1 LRSRSSTSGD
11 LQSTSR
17 PSIISTFSNSRSPAV
32 SPTRA
37 LLSLAEAD
45 LAAARAKLLELNLPS
60 PPVSF
65 DTLRAIHHE
74 LFHDVCT
81 WAGQV
86 RTTQIDKRQYD
97 DHTSRVQM
105 FATPDTIEA
114 RADALFRSLTE
125 QNFLADTNRDGFTA
139 GAAVFAEL
147 NAIHF
152 ARKGNGRTNR
162 LLLSARAANA
172 GHALAFDVITRER
185 MIAVSVAADEDDPS
199 GLRRMHPHHPRWA
212 TLRRRADRARGNRLR
227 AAG

>member
-1 LRSRSSTSGD
+1 MPPHARSSSSSTFPVRPSHSTRSEPSTMSCSMTSAHGRVRSAPRK
-11 LQSTSR
+11 STSAN
-17 PSIISTFSNSRSPAV
+17 IHHT
-32 SPTRA
+32 TRA
-37 LLSLAEAD
+37 
-45 LAAARAKLLELNLPS
+45 
-60 PPVSF
+60 
-65 DTLRAIHHE
+65 
-74 LFHDVCT
+74 
-81 WAGQV
+81 
-86 RTTQIDKRQYD
+86 
-97 DHTSRVQM
+97 QM

-125 QNFLADTNRDGFTA
+125 QNFLAGTNRDGFAA

-172 GHALAFDVITRER
+172 GHALAFDLITRER